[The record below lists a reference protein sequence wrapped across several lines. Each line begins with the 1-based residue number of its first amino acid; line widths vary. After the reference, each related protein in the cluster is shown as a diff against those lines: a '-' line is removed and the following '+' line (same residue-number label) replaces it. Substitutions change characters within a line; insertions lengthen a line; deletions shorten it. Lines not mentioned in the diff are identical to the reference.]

1 MRLRH
6 KRWQIPGIY
15 GQPKGHRGQSGS
27 SQGSYRNTTTKNKKE
42 LQRLTGKLVA
52 LGRFIARFTDE
63 LRPFFLAIRKA
74 EHTDGRTVA
83 KTLSK
88 RLSIV
93 LCNHPS

>member
-6 KRWQIPGIY
+6 KRWQILGVY

-27 SQGSYRNTTTKNKKE
+27 SQGSHRNTTTQNKKE

-74 EHTDGRTVA
+74 GTNGWTDNCQNAFEKLNT
-83 KTLSK
+83 
-88 RLSIV
+88 V
-93 LCNHPS
+93 LCSHPS